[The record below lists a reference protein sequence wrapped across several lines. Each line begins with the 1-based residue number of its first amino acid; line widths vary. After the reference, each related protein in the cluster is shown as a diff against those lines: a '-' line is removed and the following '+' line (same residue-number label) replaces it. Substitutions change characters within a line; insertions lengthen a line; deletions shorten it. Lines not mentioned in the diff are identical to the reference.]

1 MKEPR
6 KVVQAVLWQFIY
18 WEYDARQFKDI
29 LEPKMFLD
37 YFRLFEILAST
48 EKEKI
53 VKDGMLTT
61 EIMNIFTSEK
71 LNEITAEVITST
83 YYSFY
88 LYKDIEFLIQNYYK
102 HKNADD
108 VFAQVDAVRRANEQ
122 LQRMQSD
129 NEAKKYQIGSLYDKI
144 VQDSI
149 KLSKKEGI
157 LGHATG
163 IDSLDRLTEWLQQG
177 TLMRLTA
184 YSNIGK
190 SKLAYHICNQ
200 ILKQDLYVI
209 FFSLEVTKERVVHN
223 LMMNWY
229 NKDYNFISRGKWIE
243 DYWIDCADFF
253 GKKLEVVDDI
263 YSLNRII
270 WYTKARKPDVIFIDF
285 VQNIQTD
292 KKDEYQAMTEVAV
305 QLQQLAISE
314 KIAIFDLSQVS
325 QEQAGNFRV
334 GGKIP
339 SKGSGALVASADV
352 NLVMERDQ
360 DTWHNLLY
368 VAKNKF
374 WMNGKCIELD
384 MDFSKNQVTDLGE
397 HILQSKT
404 YTKM

>member
-1 MKEPR
+1 
-6 KVVQAVLWQFIY
+6 
-18 WEYDARQFKDI
+18 
-29 LEPKMFLD
+29 MFLD

-163 IDSLDRLTEWLQQG
+163 IDSLDRLTE
-177 TLMRLTA
+177 
-184 YSNIGK
+184 
-190 SKLAYHICNQ
+190 
-200 ILKQDLYVI
+200 
-209 FFSLEVTKERVVHN
+209 
-223 LMMNWY
+223 
-229 NKDYNFISRGKWIE
+229 
-243 DYWIDCADFF
+243 
-253 GKKLEVVDDI
+253 
-263 YSLNRII
+263 
-270 WYTKARKPDVIFIDF
+270 
-285 VQNIQTD
+285 
-292 KKDEYQAMTEVAV
+292 
-305 QLQQLAISE
+305 
-314 KIAIFDLSQVS
+314 
-325 QEQAGNFRV
+325 
-334 GGKIP
+334 
-339 SKGSGALVASADV
+339 
-352 NLVMERDQ
+352 
-360 DTWHNLLY
+360 
-368 VAKNKF
+368 
-374 WMNGKCIELD
+374 
-384 MDFSKNQVTDLGE
+384 
-397 HILQSKT
+397 
-404 YTKM
+404 

>member
-1 MKEPR
+1 
-6 KVVQAVLWQFIY
+6 
-18 WEYDARQFKDI
+18 
-29 LEPKMFLD
+29 MFLD

-108 VFAQVDAVRRANEQ
+108 IFAQVDAVRRTNEQ

-157 LGHATG
+157 LGYTTG
-163 IDSLDRLTEWLQQG
+163 LSTLDRFTDGLQQG

-190 SKLAYHICNQ
+190 SKLAYHICNTL
-200 ILKQDLYVI
+200 LKQDLYVI

-243 DYWIDCADFF
+243 DY
-253 GKKLEVVDDI
+253 
-263 YSLNRII
+263 
-270 WYTKARKPDVIFIDF
+270 
-285 VQNIQTD
+285 
-292 KKDEYQAMTEVAV
+292 
-305 QLQQLAISE
+305 
-314 KIAIFDLSQVS
+314 
-325 QEQAGNFRV
+325 
-334 GGKIP
+334 
-339 SKGSGALVASADV
+339 
-352 NLVMERDQ
+352 
-360 DTWHNLLY
+360 
-368 VAKNKF
+368 
-374 WMNGKCIELD
+374 
-384 MDFSKNQVTDLGE
+384 
-397 HILQSKT
+397 
-404 YTKM
+404 